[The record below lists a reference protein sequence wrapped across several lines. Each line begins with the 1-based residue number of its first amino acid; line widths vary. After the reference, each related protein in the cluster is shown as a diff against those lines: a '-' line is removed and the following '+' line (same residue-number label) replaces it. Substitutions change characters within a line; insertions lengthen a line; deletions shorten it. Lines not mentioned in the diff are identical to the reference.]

1 MDDSEAVSLEQ
12 IRAFLAG
19 SGEVRFAGVR
29 RAEVYAWVE
38 RTLVRHEYAGLGRA
52 DKGVVRKYIARM
64 TGLSRAQATRLI
76 TGHRKT
82 GQVKAAAYQRTKF
95 ARRYTA
101 ADVELLAYVDKAH
114 GNLSGPA
121 TKRILEREYF
131 DYGQAVYARLAG
143 ISVAHIYRFR
153 NSAAYRQRNTS
164 YQPTR
169 PTVIPIGE
177 RRKPQ
182 PRGWPGYLRIDTVH
196 QGDQDGR
203 KGIYHINAVDEVT
216 QGEIVAATPQISEL
230 WLMPLL
236 ETMLQ
241 QFPFVIRGFHSD
253 NGSEFINYTVAASL
267 PSARLL
273 SKLLIEQTKSRAG
286 HSGDNGLVE
295 AKNGAVIRKHL
306 GFGHIGAEHA
316 EAVDAFHRHHLNPYV
331 NFHRPCAVPVVIAA
345 TNGKR
350 RRIYPRWATP
360 FELFQ
365 EMPRCESLLRPG
377 VTLAGL
383 QQFEQLQSDTEAALE
398 MQRAKRQ
405 LLSRIGTRSA

>member
-12 IRAFLAG
+12 IRGFLAG
-19 SGEVRFAGVR
+19 SGEVRFTGLR
-29 RAEVYAWVE
+29 RAEVYSWVE
-38 RTLVRHEYAGLGRA
+38 RTLVRHEYAGLGRPG
-52 DKGVVRKYIARM
+52 KGLVRQYVARM
-64 TGLSRAQATRLI
+64 TGLSRAQVTRLI
-76 TGHRKT
+76 AGYRKT
-82 GQVKAAAYQRTKF
+82 GRVKAAEYQRTKF
-95 ARRYTA
+95 ATRYTS
-101 ADVELLAYVDKAH
+101 ADVGWLAYVDKAH

-121 TKRILEREYF
+121 TRRILEREYA
-131 DYGQAVYARLAG
+131 DYGQAVYQRLAR
-143 ISVAHIYRFR
+143 ISVAQIYRFR
-153 NSAAYRQRNTS
+153 NSAAYRKRNTS

-182 PRGWPGYLRIDTVH
+182 PQGSPGYLRIDTVH
-196 QGDQDGR
+196 QGDRDGR
-203 KGIYHINAVDEVT
+203 KGIYHINAVDQVT
-216 QGEIVAATPQISEL
+216 QWEIVAATAQISEL
-230 WLMPLL
+230 WLIPLL

-253 NGSEFINYTVAASL
+253 NGSEFINYTVAK
-267 PSARLL
+267 LL
-273 SKLLIEQTKSRAG
+273 SKLLIEQTKSRAH

-306 GFGHIGAEHA
+306 GFVHIGAEHA
-316 EAVDAFHRHHLNPYV
+316 AAVDAFHRQHINPYV
-331 NFHRPCAVPVVIAA
+331 NFHRPCAVPVVI
-345 TNGKR
+345 TEPNGKR

-377 VTLAGL
+377 VTLAEL
-383 QQFEQLQSDTEAALE
+383 EQFAPLQSDTEAALE

-405 LLSRIGTRSA
+405 LLSRIATRSA

>member
-12 IRAFLAG
+12 IRVFLGA
-19 SGEVRFAGVR
+19 SGEVRFVGLR
-29 RAEVYAWVE
+29 RAEVYGWVE
-38 RTLVRHEYAGLGRA
+38 RTLVRHRYAGLGRG
-52 DKGVVRKYIARM
+52 DKGVVRQYVARM
-64 TGLSRAQATRLI
+64 TGLSRAQVTRLI
-76 TGHRKT
+76 GRHRKT
-82 GQVKAAAYQRTKF
+82 GRVRAAEYQRTKF
-95 ARRYTA
+95 ATRYTA

-121 TKRILEREYF
+121 TKRILEREHAE
-131 DYGQAVYARLAG
+131 YGQAAYQRLSR
-143 ISVAHIYRFR
+143 ISVAQIYRFR
-153 NSAAYRQRNTS
+153 NSAGYRQRNTT

-182 PRGWPGYLRIDTVH
+182 PQGAPGYLRIDTVH

-216 QGEIVAATPQISEL
+216 QWEIVAATPQISEF
-230 WLMPLL
+230 WLIPLL

-253 NGSEFINYTVAASL
+253 NGSEFINYIVAK
-267 PSARLL
+267 LL
-273 SKLLIEQTKSRAG
+273 GKLLIEQTKSRAR

-306 GFGHIGAEHA
+306 GFSYIGAPHA
-316 EAVDAFHRHHLNPYV
+316 AAVDAFHRDHLNPYI
-331 NFHRPCAVPVVIAA
+331 NFHRPCAVPVIL
-345 TNGKR
+345 TEPNGKR
-350 RRIYPRWATP
+350 RRVYPRWATP
-360 FELFQ
+360 FELLQ
-365 EMPRCESLLRPG
+365 QVPHCERFLRPG
-377 VTLAGL
+377 VTLAEL
-383 QQFEQLQSDTEAALE
+383 EHFAAQQSDTEAALD

-405 LLSRIGTRSA
+405 LMARIAKLSA